1 MTVLQ
6 AFSADLADL
15 VAAAAPSVV
24 GIEHR
29 RGQGSGV
36 VLAQDG
42 FVLTNAHVAAEGAGP
57 LRVRLPGARVVRG
70 ELVGADARTD
80 LAVVRASAAD
90 LAPLPLAERRLR
102 VGEVVVAI
110 GNPLGFERSVSLGV
124 VSALHRNLPA
134 PRGARP
140 RTSFAPR
147 SGAGE
152 GEVLEGLVQTDAAVN
167 PGNSGGPLLDAS
179 GAVVGVTTAMLP
191 WARGIGF
198 AVPAT
203 TAGWVA
209 STLIHEGE
217 VRRPFLGVAAR
228 GEDLEPA
235 AAARLGRTRAVRVL
249 EVVEDSPASAAG
261 LRRGDLVV
269 AAGSAAVE
277 TLDDVVRAMVLGHPE
292 EIAAEVLR
300 GDERLALRIRPRPA
314 PGRRAA

>member
-1 MTVLQ
+1 VTALQ
-6 AFSADLADL
+6 SFSADLADL

-24 GIEHR
+24 GIEHG

-42 FVLTNAHVAAEGAGP
+42 FVLTNAHVAAGGGP
-57 LRVRLPGARVVRG
+57 LRVRLSGARVVRA
-70 ELVGADARTD
+70 ELVGSDARTD
-80 LAVVRASAAD
+80 LAVVRASTTD
-90 LAPLPLAERRLR
+90 LPPLALAERRLR

-124 VSALHRNLPA
+124 VSALHRNLGA
-134 PRGARP
+134 PR
-140 RTSFAPR
+140 
-147 SGAGE
+147 

-167 PGNSGGPLLDAS
+167 PGNSGGPLLDAR
-179 GAVVGVTTAMLP
+179 GAVVGVATAMLP

-228 GEDLEPA
+228 GEDLDPSE
-235 AAARLGRTRAVRVL
+235 AARVSRSRGVRVL

-261 LRRGDLVV
+261 LRRGDLVIA
-269 AAGSAAVE
+269 AAGLAVE

-292 EIAAEVLR
+292 EIPAEVLR
-300 GDERLALRIRPRPA
+300 GEERLALRLRPRPA
-314 PGRRAA
+314 PARRAA